1 MTSSDPADRLS
12 DIPSAADVETAAA
25 AFDKIGAAMDEAMQ
39 SITRSWSGLSA
50 VDVFDTPDS
59 ARLFDALSSAQTL
72 SRTLG
77 EDAAAAKAA
86 LLAYSTSLAD
96 LPAKRKE
103 AADSLAAD
111 KSSEVATAIPLAP
124 GIIDGFNN
132 EVDHADEECAEALL
146 KLTRYAGDALVDA
159 VQGIGETLEQPALK
173 LGIDGGTDLI
183 KDSPKVK
190 DAFHAVTDLLGIT
203 EQDGNHTAE
212 PVVDGAQPASERLT
226 AAGDEALGR
235 RVAEVG
241 AAGEGIARGLGA
253 AGVLVS
259 GAAAFANTYDHDEAE
274 HPDWNPTERATHA
287 TTHAAVVA
295 VGGVAGSIVGGEIGT
310 VAGEGLG
317 AVVGSAVFPPLGTVV
332 GAEIGGFLGGLAG
345 GYIGDKIGSTSGE
358 GFTNFVDHFF
368 G

>member
-12 DIPSAADVETAAA
+12 AIPSAADVETAAA

-111 KSSEVATAIPLAP
+111 NSSDVSTAIPLAP

-146 KLTRYAGDALVDA
+146 KLTRYDGDALVDA

-173 LGIDGGTDLI
+173 LGIDVGKDLI
-183 KDSPKVK
+183 KDAPKVP
-190 DAFHAVTDLLGIT
+190 DALHAVTDLLGIT
-203 EQDGNHTAE
+203 GQDGSHAAE
-212 PVVDGAQPASERLT
+212 VVVGDAQPASESPISDDGR
-226 AAGDEALGR
+226 ALGR
-235 RVAEVG
+235 HAAEFGTVGEKIAGGLTVA
-241 AAGEGIARGLGA
+241 GI
-253 AGVLVS
+253 LVS
-259 GAAAFANTYDHDEAE
+259 GGVAFANTYDRNEAE
-274 HPDWNPTERATHA
+274 HPDWDPVVRTEDAAIHA
-287 TTHAAVVA
+287 GSVAA
-295 VGGVAGSIVGGEIGT
+295 GGAAGSILGADIGT
-310 VAGEGLG
+310 AAGEGLG
-317 AVVGSAVFPPLGTVV
+317 ALIGTAVLPPLGTVV
-332 GAEIGGFLGGLAG
+332 GAEIGGLLGGVVG
-345 GYIGDKIGSTSGE
+345 GYFGESLGEKAGDGLA
-358 GFTNFVDHFF
+358 NMVDGLF